1 MRIKVSGFDNA
12 VSIPENGGI
21 ATLAIHNDLFFRKII
36 ENILDT
42 YTKREE
48 NNRIVIYDDE
58 HNPLDITKDSL
69 IVTDIYS
76 YDLSSRTVTAALY
89 KNIQD
94 NSDIDQTKI
103 EQIESSIFDILD
115 NINIDFSQNLSYQS
129 TISVNDIL
137 KMAHV
142 GLEVNLR
149 NNYIDRL
156 YGIIDSAQQLL
167 SKQLVILVNQRQLLS
182 HSELRALLQ
191 YVEDNHFSVLFIE
204 KICKDKLDNE
214 GLLSIDDDFYDFST
228 NSQY

>member
-69 IVTDIYS
+69 IITDIYS
-76 YDLSSRTVTAALY
+76 YDLSSRTITAALY

-129 TISVNDIL
+129 TISMNDIL

-167 SKQLVILVNQRQLLS
+167 SKQLVVLVNQRQLLS
-182 HSELRALLQ
+182 YSELRALLQ

-204 KICKDKLDNE
+204 KICKDKLDSE
-214 GLLSIDDDFYDFST
+214 GLLSIDNDFYDFST
-228 NSQY
+228 NSR

>member
-21 ATLAIHNDLFFRKII
+21 ATLAIRNDLFFRKII

-48 NNRIVIYDDE
+48 NNRIVIRDDNC
-58 HNPLDITKDSL
+58 NPLDITKDSL
-69 IVTDIYS
+69 IITDIYS
-76 YDLSSRTVTAALY
+76 YDLSSRTITAALY

-129 TISVNDIL
+129 TISMNDIL
-137 KMAHV
+137 KMARV

-167 SKQLVILVNQRQLLS
+167 SKQLVVLVNQRQLLS

-204 KICKDKLDNE
+204 KICKDKLDSE

-228 NSQY
+228 NSR

>member
-12 VSIPENGGI
+12 VSIPDNGGI

-36 ENILDT
+36 ENILDA

-48 NNRIVIYDDE
+48 NNRIVICDDNC
-58 HNPLDITKDSL
+58 NPLDITKDSL
-69 IVTDIYS
+69 IITDIYS
-76 YDLSSRTVTAALY
+76 YDLSSRTITAALY

-129 TISVNDIL
+129 TISMNDIL

-167 SKQLVILVNQRQLLS
+167 SKQLVVLVNQRQLLS

-204 KICKDKLDNE
+204 KICKDKLDSE

-228 NSQY
+228 NSQ

>member
-48 NNRIVIYDDE
+48 NNRIVICDDNC
-58 HNPLDITKDSL
+58 NPLDITKGSL
-69 IVTDIYS
+69 IITDIYS
-76 YDLSSRTVTAALY
+76 YDLSSRTITAALY

-129 TISVNDIL
+129 TISMNDIL

-149 NNYIDRL
+149 NNYIDRP

-167 SKQLVILVNQRQLLS
+167 SKQLVVLVNQRQLLS

-204 KICKDKLDNE
+204 KICKDKLDGE

-228 NSQY
+228 NSR

>member
-12 VSIPENGGI
+12 VSIPDNGGI

-36 ENILDT
+36 ENILDA

-48 NNRIVIYDDE
+48 NNRIVICDDNC
-58 HNPLDITKDSL
+58 NPLDITKDSL
-69 IVTDIYS
+69 IITDIYS
-76 YDLSSRTVTAALY
+76 YDLSSRTITAALY

-129 TISVNDIL
+129 TISMNDIL

-167 SKQLVILVNQRQLLS
+167 SKQLVVLVNQRQLLS

-204 KICKDKLDNE
+204 KICKDKLDSE

-228 NSQY
+228 NSR

>member
-12 VSIPENGGI
+12 VSIPDNGGI

-36 ENILDT
+36 ENILDA

-48 NNRIVIYDDE
+48 NNRIVICDDNC
-58 HNPLDITKDSL
+58 NPLDITKDSL
-69 IVTDIYS
+69 IITDIYS
-76 YDLSSRTVTAALY
+76 YDLSSRTITAALY

-129 TISVNDIL
+129 TISMNDIL

-167 SKQLVILVNQRQLLS
+167 SKQLVVLVNQRQLLS

-191 YVEDNHFSVLFIE
+191 YVEDNHF
-204 KICKDKLDNE
+204 
-214 GLLSIDDDFYDFST
+214 FST
-228 NSQY
+228 FY

>member
-48 NNRIVIYDDE
+48 NNRIVIRDDNC
-58 HNPLDITKDSL
+58 NPLDITKDSL
-69 IVTDIYS
+69 IITDIYS
-76 YDLSSRTVTAALY
+76 YDLSSRTITAALY

-129 TISVNDIL
+129 TISMNDIL

-167 SKQLVILVNQRQLLS
+167 SKQLVVLVNQRQLLS

-204 KICKDKLDNE
+204 KICKDKLDSE

-228 NSQY
+228 NSR

>member
-1 MRIKVSGFDNA
+1 M
-12 VSIPENGGI
+12 
-21 ATLAIHNDLFFRKII
+21 FFRKII
-36 ENILDT
+36 ENILDA

-48 NNRIVIYDDE
+48 NNRIVICDDNC
-58 HNPLDITKDSL
+58 NPLDITKDSL
-69 IVTDIYS
+69 IITDIYS
-76 YDLSSRTVTAALY
+76 YDLSSRTITAALY

-103 EQIESSIFDILD
+103 EQIESSIFDVLD

-129 TISVNDIL
+129 TISMNDIL

-167 SKQLVILVNQRQLLS
+167 SKQLVVLVNQRQLLS

-204 KICKDKLDNE
+204 KICKDKLDSE

-228 NSQY
+228 NSR

>member
-1 MRIKVSGFDNA
+1 MRVKVSGFDNA

-36 ENILDT
+36 ENILDA

-48 NNRIVIYDDE
+48 NNRIVICDDNC
-58 HNPLDITKDSL
+58 NPLDITKDSL
-69 IVTDIYS
+69 IITDIYS
-76 YDLSSRTVTAALY
+76 YDLSSRTITAALY

-129 TISVNDIL
+129 TISMNDIL

-167 SKQLVILVNQRQLLS
+167 SKQLVVLVNQRQLLS

-204 KICKDKLDNE
+204 KICKDKLDSE

-228 NSQY
+228 NSR

>member
-36 ENILDT
+36 ENILDA

-48 NNRIVIYDDE
+48 NNRIVICNDNC
-58 HNPLDITKDSL
+58 NPLDITKDSL
-69 IVTDIYS
+69 IITDIYS
-76 YDLSSRTVTAALY
+76 YDLSSRTITAALY

-129 TISVNDIL
+129 TISMNDIL

-167 SKQLVILVNQRQLLS
+167 SKQLVVLVNQRQLLS

-204 KICKDKLDNE
+204 KICKDKLDSE

-228 NSQY
+228 NSR

>member
-69 IVTDIYS
+69 IITDIYS
-76 YDLSSRTVTAALY
+76 YDLSSRTITTALY

-129 TISVNDIL
+129 TISMNDIL
-137 KMAHV
+137 KMTHV

-156 YGIIDSAQQLL
+156 YGIIDSAQRLL
-167 SKQLVILVNQRQLLS
+167 SKQLVILINQRQLLS
-182 HSELRALLQ
+182 YSELRALLQ

-204 KICKDKLDNE
+204 KICKDKLDSE

-228 NSQY
+228 NSR

>member
-12 VSIPENGGI
+12 VSIPDNRGI

-36 ENILDT
+36 ENILDA

-48 NNRIVIYDDE
+48 NNRIVICDDNC
-58 HNPLDITKDSL
+58 NPLDITKDSL
-69 IVTDIYS
+69 IITDIYS
-76 YDLSSRTVTAALY
+76 YDLSSRTITAALY

-129 TISVNDIL
+129 TISMNDIL

-167 SKQLVILVNQRQLLS
+167 SKQLVVLVNQRQLLS

-204 KICKDKLDNE
+204 KICKDKLDSE

-228 NSQY
+228 NSR

>member
-12 VSIPENGGI
+12 VSIPDNGGI
-21 ATLAIHNDLFFRKII
+21 ATLAIHNDLFFRKIV
-36 ENILDT
+36 ENILDA

-48 NNRIVIYDDE
+48 NNRIVICDDNC
-58 HNPLDITKDSL
+58 NPLDITKDSL
-69 IVTDIYS
+69 IITDIYS
-76 YDLSSRTVTAALY
+76 YDLSSRTITAALY

-129 TISVNDIL
+129 TISMNDIL

-167 SKQLVILVNQRQLLS
+167 SKQLVVLVNQRQLLS

-204 KICKDKLDNE
+204 KICKDKLDSE

-228 NSQY
+228 NSR

>member
-1 MRIKVSGFDNA
+1 MIIKVSGFDNA
-12 VSIPENGGI
+12 VLIPENGGI

-69 IVTDIYS
+69 IITDIYS
-76 YDLSSRTVTAALY
+76 YDLSSRTITAALY

-129 TISVNDIL
+129 TISMNDIL

-167 SKQLVILVNQRQLLS
+167 SKQLVVLVNQRQLLS

-204 KICKDKLDNE
+204 KICKDKLDSE

-228 NSQY
+228 NSR

>member
-12 VSIPENGGI
+12 VSIPDNGGI

-36 ENILDT
+36 ENILDA

-48 NNRIVIYDDE
+48 NNRIVICDDNC
-58 HNPLDITKDSL
+58 NPLDITKDSL
-69 IVTDIYS
+69 IITDIYS
-76 YDLSSRTVTAALY
+76 YDLSSRTITAALY

-103 EQIESSIFDILD
+103 EQIESNIFDILD

-129 TISVNDIL
+129 TISMNDIL

-156 YGIIDSAQQLL
+156 YSIIDSAQQLL
-167 SKQLVILVNQRQLLS
+167 SKQLVVLVNQRQLLS

-204 KICKDKLDNE
+204 KICKDKLDSE

-228 NSQY
+228 NSR

>member
-21 ATLAIHNDLFFRKII
+21 ATLAIRNDLFFRKII

-69 IVTDIYS
+69 IITDIYS
-76 YDLSSRTVTAALY
+76 YDLSSRTITAALY

-129 TISVNDIL
+129 TISMNDIL
-137 KMAHV
+137 KMTRV

-167 SKQLVILVNQRQLLS
+167 SKQLVVLVNQRQLLS

-204 KICKDKLDNE
+204 KICKDKLDSE

-228 NSQY
+228 NSR